1 MSMDLIKIIEDMEFI
16 SHEDAIFTEIHK
28 VLEDTLRLTT
38 ELNSGY
44 KTPEEVRGILS
55 EITGNKIDD
64 SVQVLTPFNTDFGR
78 NIKIGKDVFINKS
91 CILIFTNSMF
101 RFWRYW
107 IRG

>member
-44 KTPEEVRGILS
+44 KTPEEVRGIL
-55 EITGNKIDD
+55 
-64 SVQVLTPFNTDFGR
+64 VL
-78 NIKIGKDVFINKS
+78 
-91 CILIFTNSMF
+91 
-101 RFWRYW
+101 
-107 IRG
+107 

>member
-44 KTPEEVRGILS
+44 KTSEEVRGIF
-55 EITGNKIDD
+55 I
-64 SVQVLTPFNTDFGR
+64 R
-78 NIKIGKDVFINKS
+78 NNRK
-91 CILIFTNSMF
+91 
-101 RFWRYW
+101 
-107 IRG
+107 